1 MVQTLSK
8 GVSILSLKEGVSAV
22 TFEELEDLFFAIEI
36 EASAAAFHG
45 FLCGRLSGGA
55 VEMPDLVTSSS
66 EWLALSPEQS
76 EAAEH
81 PLTDFYQA
89 SLSNLEDL
97 SFLFQPLL
105 PDEDLPLAE
114 RLVAVGEWC
123 GSYISGL
130 AEGLG
135 SDFEISEDSKEA
147 LEDLGAIAQVSIDFD
162 AEGERDYTEL
172 VEYIRVA
179 VQLIFADV
187 HPEIGIASQPILH

>member
-1 MVQTLSK
+1 M
-8 GVSILSLKEGVSAV
+8 
-22 TFEELEDLFFAIEI
+22 
-36 EASAAAFHG
+36 
-45 FLCGRLSGGA
+45 
-55 VEMPDLVTSSS
+55 
-66 EWLALSPEQS
+66 
-76 EAAEH
+76 
-81 PLTDFYQA
+81 
-89 SLSNLEDL
+89 
-97 SFLFQPLL
+97 
-105 PDEDLPLAE
+105 
-114 RLVAVGEWC
+114 GEWC

>member
-1 MVQTLSK
+1 MVQTLFK

-97 SFLFQPLL
+97 ITDANDSLNQ
-105 PDEDLPLAE
+105 DN
-114 RLVAVGEWC
+114 
-123 GSYISGL
+123 SKGL
-130 AEGLG
+130 
-135 SDFEISEDSKEA
+135 
-147 LEDLGAIAQVSIDFD
+147 
-162 AEGERDYTEL
+162 
-172 VEYIRVA
+172 
-179 VQLIFADV
+179 
-187 HPEIGIASQPILH
+187 EIGKELIKLFSICSFTVAFKNSNCLVKTILSISFKITSMAYSE